1 MNHQKRVSVLRD
13 KRTHGV
19 WLVLVLAWAI
29 FRAFAINKFFGEH
42 NVNSWGYLAVDLAS
56 SVPYAIYS
64 ARAVVNYLDKD
75 WRKFRGSIQLT
86 ALSFYIPDVY
96 VLVFARTV
104 PTSLYVGF
112 GISIIMFSL
121 AAFISFRKDVSQARN
136 E

>member
-42 NVNSWGYLAVDLAS
+42 NVNSWGYLTVDLAS

-75 WRKFRGSIQLT
+75 WQMFRKSIGLT
-86 ALSFYIPDVY
+86 AGFFYIPDLY
-96 VLVFARTV
+96 VLVFARSV
-104 PTSLYVGF
+104 SPSLYLGF
-112 GISIIMFSL
+112 AISVMVFSL
-121 AAFISFRKDVSQARN
+121 AAFIGFRKDVSKP
-136 E
+136 